1 MTVYMT
7 IDTKKDKS
15 SLSCSFTQVV
25 IHYVNEVV
33 RMTYVIVNL
42 VLQVDIPRRTV
53 YIPLSSLTPRYNTV
67 IIKQLGISSD
77 SEVNI
82 QLRVNI
88 SVVHE
93 RLDYM
98 NTLPITLL

>member
-42 VLQVDIPRRTV
+42 VLHVDTPGRTV
-53 YIPLSSLTPRYNTV
+53 YIPLSSTPRFNTV